1 MLDSDV
7 EFFDHPDNNPALISA
22 NLESDTNYINSLL
35 TSVMAVL
42 VKTTSM
48 ILMGV
53 ILAFAASW
61 RMSLVVL
68 AVIPLLAVA
77 GAMSSEAA
85 VMIED
90 GSIPGGHIVHENI
103 SNLKTV
109 RAMNCVD
116 LSIKRFNEEIDKKVS
131 SMWFLLYDGI

>member
-1 MLDSDV
+1 LLDSDI

-35 TSVMAVL
+35 TSVLAVL
-42 VKTTSM
+42 VKTASM
-48 ILMGV
+48 MLLGI
-53 ILAFAASW
+53 ILAFSASW

-68 AVIPLLAVA
+68 AVVPLLAVA
-77 GAMSSEAA
+77 GAMQNEAT
-85 VMIED
+85 VTIED
-90 GSIPGGHIVHENI
+90 GSIPGGEIVHENI

-116 LSIKRFNEEIDKKVS
+116 LSIKRFNEEIDKKVC